1 FAEKKLTLSSA
12 SDISFAG
19 KKRITLIG
27 GGSYLRL
34 EAGKVEYGTTA
45 TYMRR
50 VKRTM
55 AAARSAL
62 PLNTSPLPP
71 PATMR
76 EFNPETLT
84 PWVTPVYAKSCLKEK
99 GCTDAGTT
107 DEPVE
112 NFGQMTIFAQSVE
125 DDCCGYG
132 HQHAHK
138 EDEEV
143 VQHAQSAKKRIPGAG
158 SEKAPAE
165 ASAAPLALGAATGV
179 MTQVWGEWSLTGVLG
194 AARGI
199 PYVGAMMSALY
210 VPSAGEG
217 SSNVPGRDEF
227 WYEEELRQKALTGA
241 KATTRVRFFWR
252 QDEQGKMRVY
262 GVHTGEGTPYEGVRT
277 AEMKWVE
284 KNNRYEF
291 TPAHGVDGPLITWTP
306 ESPENGNIPSHTGSN
321 ISPIDQAT
329 ILVTPIPDGQDE
341 YTTPPFP
348 VPVERDLNDYILV
361 FPADSGIKPIYV
373 YLKDDSRNQSG
384 TATGNGVKLSRDKP
398 WLDLSVTNSGDG
410 APIPSL
416 VAGTLRGKKFSSF
429 DDFREAVWNEVGK
442 HPELTKD
449 LTTVNKDRV
458 ADGLSPWVPKE
469 GQYIGP
475 NTIVKKFEI
484 HHVIPIKDGGGV
496 YDMDNLRIVTPKLH
510 DEIHY
515 RR

>member
-1 FAEKKLTLSSA
+1 ALAGERLGLFARTGQLSLKSGEGPAEVQAQNASLRLFAEKKLTLSSA

-132 HQHAHK
+132 HQHAH
-138 EDEEV
+138 EEV

-252 QDEQGKMRVY
+252 QDEQGNMRVY

-306 ESPENGNIPSHTGSN
+306 ESPENGDIPSHTGSN

-329 ILVTPIPDGQDE
+329 ILVTPIPDGKDE

-348 VPVERDLNDYILV
+348 VPEERDLNDYILV
-361 FPADSGIKPIYV
+361 FPVDSGIKPIYV
-373 YLKDDSRNQSG
+373 YLNE
-384 TATGNGVKLSRDKP
+384 VKTSYTHGYKHYPPKNKP
-398 WLDLSVTNSGDG
+398 WSEVVKNTKSGPAKFKPEVNIESIDHDVWENGTPTTNGQNWKIKEFDSVQGAYKGKETNWVVTKESQ
-410 APIPSL
+410 
-416 VAGTLRGKKFSSF
+416 GTIHS
-429 DDFREAVWNEVGK
+429 
-442 HPELTKD
+442 HP
-449 LTTVNKDRV
+449 
-458 ADGLSPWVPKE
+458 
-469 GQYIGP
+469 IGP
-475 NTIVKKFEI
+475 QEAGKL
-484 HHVIPIKDGGGV
+484 IK
-496 YDMDNLRIVTPKLH
+496 
-510 DEIHY
+510 
-515 RR
+515 

>member
-1 FAEKKLTLSSA
+1 
-12 SDISFAG
+12 
-19 KKRITLIG
+19 
-27 GGSYLRL
+27 RL
-34 EAGKVEYGTTA
+34 EAGKIEYGTTA
-45 TYMRR
+45 TYLRR
-50 VKRTM
+50 TKRTM

-62 PLNTSPLPP
+62 PLNSSPLPP
-71 PATMR
+71 PAAMR

-112 NFGQMTIFAQSVE
+112 NFGQMTIFAQPVE

-132 HQHAHK
+132 HQHAHE

-143 VQHAQSAKKRIPGAG
+143 VQHAQSAKKRKPGAG

-217 SSNVPGRDEF
+217 SDNVPGRDEF

-252 QDEQGKMRVY
+252 QDEQGNMRAY

-284 KNNRYEF
+284 KNKRYEF
-291 TPAHGVDGPLITWTP
+291 TPAHGADGPLITWTP
-306 ESPENGNIPSHTGSN
+306 ERLENGDIPSHTGSN
-321 ISPIDQAT
+321 IRPIDQAT

-348 VPVERDLNDYILV
+348 VLEERDLNDYILV

-373 YLKDDSRNQSG
+373 YLKTARDEPG
-384 TATGNGVKLSRDKP
+384 VATGKGEVLSGSEKWLEAASSGLGAPVPAQVADKLRGKSFRNFDHFREEFWLAVAECPELMKDFKP
-398 WLDLSVTNSGDG
+398 SNQTLIRMGL
-410 APIPSL
+410 APYPIPSEQVGGRTTFEL
-416 VAGTLRGKKFSSF
+416 HHLEEIQHGG
-429 DDFREAVWNEVGK
+429 EVFNVDNIK
-442 HPELTKD
+442 V
-449 LTTVNKDRV
+449 TTPR
-458 ADGLSPWVPKE
+458 LH
-469 GQYIGP
+469 IG
-475 NTIVKKFEI
+475 I
-484 HHVIPIKDGGGV
+484 HK
-496 YDMDNLRIVTPKLH
+496 NANR
-510 DEIHY
+510 
-515 RR
+515 